1 MPPRTPETFAERV
14 IRRVGWVVRDRFP
27 MRPVKRTVQGVDM
40 VLPWSH
46 RLPDYARTEPEYGQN
61 LPRLAAAMAEREG
74 GPVVT
79 IDIGANVGDSA
90 LQMRAAAPVKVLCVE
105 GDQVFLDFLHLNVD
119 DLDDVAVEPSL
130 LLPHADDVSLA
141 PVRAGG
147 TTRFEPGQ
155 SENTLPTVTI
165 AELRSRHPDFDR
177 VRLVKSDTDGYDV
190 SLVPAVAR
198 TWADTKP
205 VLFFEYHHDLT
216 RLAGFDPLVVWSELA
231 DLGYETVRVWDNGS
245 RPIGTYPIGE
255 LVERSAVLD
264 EPLEERSYHF
274 WDVAAVHA
282 DDAAGL
288 DAVRAVL
295 PVDPQPTA

>member
-74 GPVVT
+74 GPVIT

-231 DLGYETVRVWDNGS
+231 GLGYETVRVWDNGS

-255 LVERSAVLD
+255 MVERSAVLD

-295 PVDPQPTA
+295 PVDPA

>member
-1 MPPRTPETFAERV
+1 MPPRTPESFAERV
-14 IRRVGWVVRDRFP
+14 LRRAGWLVRDRFP
-27 MRPVKRTVQGVDM
+27 LRPVKRTVQGVDM

-74 GPVVT
+74 GPVVS

-105 GDQVFLDFLHLNVD
+105 GDQVFLDFLHKNVD
-119 DLDDVAVEPSL
+119 ELEDVAVEPSL

-141 PVRAGG
+141 PVRGGG

-165 AELRSRHPDFDR
+165 AELRERHPDFDR

-216 RLAGFDPLVVWSELA
+216 RLAGFDPLVVWDELA
-231 DLGYETVRVWDNGS
+231 ALGYRTVRVWDNGS
-245 RPIGTYPIGE
+245 RPIGTYPIE
-255 LVERSAVLD
+255 EMVERAAVLD
-264 EPLEERSYHF
+264 TPLESRSYHF
-274 WDVAAVHA
+274 WDVAAVHG
-282 DDAAGL
+282 DDETGLAA
-288 DAVRAVL
+288 VQAVL
-295 PVDPQPTA
+295 PADPTE